1 MLNHV
6 ADNNAS
12 SFSIARGLSIL
23 NLKCMLLRKTT
34 KSNHVHIDE
43 CFDTKVTLR
52 FLIPAI
58 QPSVHSLL
66 LSFYLLSR
74 HTDFVDSLYQKEK
87 TREKGRD
94 GDLRINTLPHGQ
106 WRIFFFFF
114 CFVLILHFF
123 LHFCFDFSTK
133 WQNSLNKL
141 PSGRHQSRDVSVH
154 EFPRR
159 WRK

>member
-6 ADNNAS
+6 VDNNAS
-12 SFSIARGLSIL
+12 NFSIARGLSIL
-23 NLKCMLLRKTT
+23 NLKCELLRKTA
-34 KSNHVHIDE
+34 KSNHVHMDE

-87 TREKGRD
+87 TGKKGRD

-106 WRIFFFFF
+106 WRIFFFNSPPFSP
-114 CFVLILHFF
+114 F
-123 LHFCFDFSTK
+123 LFWFLDEVAK
-133 WQNSLNKL
+133 PVK
-141 PSGRHQSRDVSVH
+141 
-154 EFPRR
+154 
-159 WRK
+159 

>member
-1 MLNHV
+1 M
-6 ADNNAS
+6 
-12 SFSIARGLSIL
+12 
-23 NLKCMLLRKTT
+23 
-34 KSNHVHIDE
+34 DE

-87 TREKGRD
+87 TGEKGRD

-106 WRIFFFFF
+106 WRIFFNCPPFSP
-114 CFVLILHFF
+114 F
-123 LHFCFDFSTK
+123 LFWFLDEVAK
-133 WQNSLNKL
+133 PVK
-141 PSGRHQSRDVSVH
+141 
-154 EFPRR
+154 
-159 WRK
+159 

>member
-12 SFSIARGLSIL
+12 NFSIARGLSIL

-87 TREKGRD
+87 NREKGETATSVLILYRTVSD
-94 GDLRINTLPHGQ
+94 A
-106 WRIFFFFF
+106 FFFF
-114 CFVLILHFF
+114 LILHLF

-133 WQNSLNKL
+133 WQNPLNEL

-154 EFPRR
+154 EFSRR
-159 WRK
+159 RRK